1 MTKRTLPDVNV
12 WLALAVQEHVH
23 HRTAVAWWEE
33 DDSDQIGF
41 CRLTQLGLLRLLTT
55 SSAMQGQPR
64 TNSEAWSIY
73 DTFFQDS
80 RVLMLPE
87 LEAINALF
95 RNHSDIP
102 RSSSKVWSDCYLVAH
117 AAASHARL
125 VTFDQAFTHYGIECL
140 ILE

>member
-1 MTKRTLPDVNV
+1 MKRTLPDVNV

-33 DDSDQIGF
+33 NDSDRIGF

-55 SSAMQGQPR
+55 PSAMQGKPR

-73 DTFFQDS
+73 DTFFEDS
-80 RVLMLPE
+80 RVRMLPE
-87 LEAINALF
+87 SAGMDVLF
-95 RNHSDIP
+95 RNHSDFP
-102 RSSSKVWSDCYLVAH
+102 RSSSKVWSDGYLAAH

-125 VTFDQAFTHYGIECL
+125 VTFDQAFTHYRIECL